1 MGGNAEM
8 IYTSLNFILF
18 LAICLLLYYVIPQK
32 GRWVVLLVGSIVFY
46 LFAGWE
52 KLLYVLGT
60 ALITYAVALRMDAIY
75 QSENN
80 AELKPAEKKK
90 KAKPWLL
97 LGLVLIL
104 GFLVFT
110 KISSNFLKL
119 EHLIVPLGISYYTF
133 GVVGYLA
140 DVYWRKERAEK
151 NPLKLLLYMIY
162 FPHILQGPIPRH
174 KKLAAQLAEGH
185 PMDVRGICFG
195 IQRVTWGFFKKLVI
209 ADRFAVI
216 AQTILGD
223 SMKYEGQYFVL
234 AILAS
239 AIQLYTDFSGCMDIA
254 LGVSECF
261 GITLDENFQRPFY
274 AKTASEFWRRWHI
287 TLGTWFKDYVYMPLV
302 IHPGL
307 IRLSKRARDR
317 FGSRFGKSLMSVIPL
332 AAVWLLTGLWHGT
345 GADYL
350 VWGCYWGLIII
361 VSTVFAP
368 ELKKVNERLRINTN
382 SIWWK
387 RIQMVRTFL
396 IFCGG
401 RLLTAPGDL
410 KVSIRMLQSIFT
422 RFNIWIWFDE
432 SLYGLGLKRQD
443 FWVGIAGLAF
453 LWYISRKQ
461 EQGVRIRESIEAL
474 PLPVRWACYY
484 GLFFGVLILG
494 RYGSGFEASAFV
506 YMQY

>member
-1 MGGNAEM
+1 M
-8 IYTSLNFILF
+8 IYTSLNFVIF
-18 LAICLLLYYVIPQK
+18 LTLCLLLYYLVPLK
-32 GRWVVLLVGSIVFY
+32 ARWCVLLIGSIVFY

-60 ALITYAVALRMDAIY
+60 ALVSFTVALRMDTIY
-75 QSENN
+75 QSEKY

-90 KAKPWLL
+90 KAKPWHF
-97 LGLVLIL
+97 LGLVLII
-104 GFLVFT
+104 GFLIFT
-110 KISSNFLKL
+110 KIGNNFLHI
-119 EHLIVPLGISYYTF
+119 ENLIVPLGISYYTF
-133 GVVGYLA
+133 GIVGYLA
-140 DVYWRKERAEK
+140 DVYWRKERAER

-174 KKLAAQLAEGH
+174 KKLANQLAEGH
-185 PMDVRGICFG
+185 RLDYRSLCFG
-195 IQRVTWGFFKKLVI
+195 LQRVTWGFFKKLVI

-216 AQTILGD
+216 TGTIF
-223 SMKYEGQYFVL
+223 SNYTKYEGQYFVL

-274 AKTASEFWRRWHI
+274 ARSASEFWRRWHI

-307 IRLSKRARDR
+307 IRLSKMAKER

-332 AAVWLLTGLWHGT
+332 AIVWLLTGLWHGT
-345 GADYL
+345 GADYIA
-350 VWGCYWGLIII
+350 WGCYWGLIII
-361 VSTVFAP
+361 ISMVFAP
-368 ELKKVNERLRINTN
+368 EFKKLNQRLHIDAN

-387 RIQMVRTFL
+387 RFQMVRTFL

-410 KVSIRMLQSIFT
+410 AVSMRMLGSILT
-422 RFNIWIWFDE
+422 RGNFWIWFDQ

-443 FWVGIAGLAF
+443 FWAGMAGLAL
-453 LWYISRKQ
+453 LWYLSRKQ
-461 EQGVRIRESIEAL
+461 EQGIRIRESVAAL
-474 PLPVRWACYY
+474 PQPVRWVLYY
-484 GLFFGVLILG
+484 GLFFAVLILG